1 MCFFWYTGLPLES
14 CSSYCVATACLVAD
28 LHAHLAEKP
37 WPLLSSVLWAAGKID
52 SLLPWSFSSK
62 SNKSVFT
69 LRQNKNN
76 KKNPFILKGYR
87 RHPKPKQQQKT
98 PYIVAQIEAVE
109 HRSIQ
114 LFIVISGITSVG
126 SAALYTLLSVRLR
139 SRSQPSNSQE
149 HVNETCL
156 IFLGE
161 SASQHRHSIPGCH
174 TKLSVSVD
182 TYNRVETTP
191 ERHLPL

>member
-1 MCFFWYTGLPLES
+1 MWLTFMPIWLRSHSPFS
-14 CSSYCVATACLVAD
+14 
-28 LHAHLAEKP
+28 
-37 WPLLSSVLWAAGKID
+37 LLSSGQLVRLTTCCLGVFLQNLIKV
-52 SLLPWSFSSK
+52 SLHF
-62 SNKSVFT
+62 
-69 LRQNKNN
+69 RQNKNN
-76 KKNPFILKGYR
+76 EKNPFILKGYR
-87 RHPKPKQQQKT
+87 RHPKTKQQQKT
-98 PYIVAQIEAVE
+98 PYTISQIEAVE
-109 HRSIQ
+109 HRWIQ

-126 SAALYTLLSVRLR
+126 SAAPYTLLRVRLR

-149 HVNETCL
+149 HVNKTCL

-161 SASQHRHSIPGCH
+161 SASQHRYSIPGCH